1 MASTD
6 PVSIRPGPSIPRAGE
21 AAPSGAAVAA
31 FPPAAVTNPKA
42 QAAQATP
49 PVVEVI
55 SPEELNQ
62 KLDEIVQS
70 LNEQL
75 AQTGRNLG
83 FSIDK
88 AINRQVVTVTNRDT
102 GEIVRQIPSEV
113 VIRVAHNIEALKGVL
128 FDEKS

>member
-6 PVSIRPGPSIPRAGE
+6 PVSIRPGPGISRAGE
-21 AAPSGAAVAA
+21 AASSSGAVDSAA
-31 FPPAAVTNPKA
+31 SPAVTAPKA
-42 QAAQATP
+42 QPVRAVT
-49 PVVEVI
+49 PVVESI

-62 KLDEIVQS
+62 KLEEIVQS

-75 AQTGRNLG
+75 AETGRNLG

-113 VIRVAHNIEALKGVL
+113 VIRVAHNIEELKGVL
-128 FDEKS
+128 FDKEI

>member
-6 PVSIRPGPSIPRAGE
+6 PVSIRPGPGVSRSGE
-21 AAPSGAAVAA
+21 AAPSGAAGAA
-31 FPPAAVTNPKA
+31 FPPTAVTNPKA

-49 PVVEVI
+49 PVLEVI

-62 KLDEIVQS
+62 KLEEIVQS

-128 FDEKS
+128 FDEEI

>member
-6 PVSIRPGPSIPRAGE
+6 PVSIRPGPGISRAGE
-21 AAPSGAAVAA
+21 AAQPSAADAA
-31 FPPAAVTNPKA
+31 LPTAAVTTPRA
-42 QAAQATP
+42 QTARATP
-49 PVVEVI
+49 PVVESI

-62 KLDEIVQS
+62 KLEEIVQS

-75 AQTGRNLG
+75 AETGRNLG

-113 VIRVAHNIEALKGVL
+113 VIRVAHNIEELKGVL
-128 FDEKS
+128 FDKEI

>member
-1 MASTD
+1 
-6 PVSIRPGPSIPRAGE
+6 
-21 AAPSGAAVAA
+21 
-31 FPPAAVTNPKA
+31 
-42 QAAQATP
+42 
-49 PVVEVI
+49 VESI

-62 KLDEIVQS
+62 KLEEIVQS

-75 AQTGRNLG
+75 AETGRNLG

-113 VIRVAHNIEALKGVL
+113 VIRVAHNIEELKGVL
-128 FDEKS
+128 FDKEI

>member
-6 PVSIRPGPSIPRAGE
+6 PVSIRPGPGMSRAGE
-21 AAPSGAAVAA
+21 AAPSSAADAA
-31 FPPAAVTNPKA
+31 FPPAAATNPKA
-42 QAAQATP
+42 QAARATP
-49 PVVEVI
+49 PVVESI
-55 SPEELNQ
+55 SPEELNK
-62 KLDEIVQS
+62 KLEEIVQN

-128 FDEKS
+128 FDEEI